1 MATEDLWTGDYWTEI
16 RYKLHFGSVLWPFA
30 APLTGSETPVMLAP
44 PRHFHTRRR
53 PCSSGKLANDCR
65 REREVVCKHDY
76 GRNLLIKK
84 ALAACRALF
93 FFPLKIAGT
102 KEGEKVVRVSL
113 QIYEER
119 GREVG
124 LQCAGRTKKES
135 QKGEGG

>member
-1 MATEDLWTGDYWTEI
+1 M
-16 RYKLHFGSVLWPFA
+16 
-30 APLTGSETPVMLAP
+30 
-44 PRHFHTRRR
+44 
-53 PCSSGKLANDCR
+53 
-65 REREVVCKHDY
+65 CKHDY

-119 GREVG
+119 GGAAMRWTDKEREPK
-124 LQCAGRTKKES
+124 R
-135 QKGEGG
+135 